1 MNATPVLAA
10 VLVVAFGLAGSAKLA
25 AVPAM
30 RARAAHVGLGV
41 DAYRRIGALEILA
54 VLGILVGAAVPVIG
68 VLAATGLVLLLGGA
82 VIAHLRNG
90 DGIRELAPALVL
102 GAVAV
107 AFVANVLGTLG

>member
-10 VLVVAFGLAGSAKLA
+10 VLVVAFALLGSAKLA

-30 RARAAHVGLGV
+30 RARAEHVGFGV
-41 DAYRRIGALEILA
+41 DAYRRIGALEVLA
-54 VLGILVGAAVPVIG
+54 VMGILVVAAVPVIG

-82 VIAHLRNG
+82 VITHLRHG
-90 DGIRELAPALVL
+90 DGLREIAPSLVL

-107 AFVANVLGTLG
+107 AFIANVLGTLG

>member
-1 MNATPVLAA
+1 MNATPFLAA

-25 AVPAM
+25 AVPTM
-30 RARAAHVGLGV
+30 RARAQHVGLGV
-41 DAYRRIGALEILA
+41 EAYRRIGALEILA
-54 VLGILVGAAVPVIG
+54 VLGILVGAAVPAIG

-90 DGIRELAPALVL
+90 DGFRELAPALVL

-107 AFVANVLGTLG
+107 AFIANVLGTLG

>member
-1 MNATPVLAA
+1 MNTTTVLAG
-10 VLVVAFGLAGSAKLA
+10 VLVVAFALAGSAKLA

-41 DAYRRIGALEILA
+41 GAYRRIGALEVLA

-82 VIAHLRNG
+82 VFAHLRTG

-102 GAVAV
+102 GTVAV

>member
-1 MNATPVLAA
+1 MNATPILAA

-30 RARAAHVGLGV
+30 RARAEHVGLGV

-107 AFVANVLGTLG
+107 SFVTLVLVGIG

>member
-1 MNATPVLAA
+1 MNATPFLAA

-30 RARAAHVGLGV
+30 RARAEHVGLGV
-41 DAYRRIGALEILA
+41 EAYRRIGALEILA

-107 AFVANVLGTLG
+107 AFVTLVLGEIG

>member
-1 MNATPVLAA
+1 MNATPFLAA

-41 DAYRRIGALEILA
+41 SAYRRIGALEILA
-54 VLGILVGAAVPVIG
+54 VLGILVGAAVPAIG

-82 VIAHLRNG
+82 VIAHLRTG

>member
-10 VLVVAFGLAGSAKLA
+10 VLVVAFGLLGSAKLA

-30 RARAAHVGLGV
+30 RARAQHVGLGV
-41 DAYRRIGALEILA
+41 GAYRRIGALEILA
-54 VLGILVGAAVPVIG
+54 VLGILVGAAVPLIG

-82 VIAHLRNG
+82 VIAHLRTG

-107 AFVANVLGTLG
+107 AFIASVLGTLG

>member
-41 DAYRRIGALEILA
+41 RAYRRIGALEVLA

-68 VLAATGLVLLLGGA
+68 VLAASGLVLLLGGA

-107 AFVANVLGTLG
+107 AFVASVLGTLG

>member
-1 MNATPVLAA
+1 MNATLVLAA

-30 RARAAHVGLGV
+30 RARAQHVGLGV

-68 VLAATGLVLLLGGA
+68 VLAATGLVLLLAGA
-82 VIAHLRNG
+82 VIAHLRSG

-107 AFVANVLGTLG
+107 AFVASVLGTLG